1 MMLVEM
7 WIVSGLVLVT
17 LGMLASNRFPADAV
31 LIFVLAFIL
40 VTGILSPAEAL
51 AGFSDKGMAT
61 IAVLYAVVAGLR
73 ETGAVDWMSRVLLGK
88 PKSPTEALIRLVFP
102 ASAMSAFINNSP
114 IVAMFTVAIQ
124 DWCKRSG
131 FKPSTFLMPL
141 SFAAILGGTCT
152 LIGTSTNLVV
162 DGLMQKAHVRGL
174 GLFELGYVGLPVA
187 LIGCIYLVTLGQKL
201 LPERT
206 GSIEQFDDVREYLL
220 EMQVEEGCELAG
232 QSVEQAGLRHLP
244 GLYLIEIVRDDQIFS
259 VVSPDT
265 LILPGDHLVFAGAV
279 ESVVELRRIRGLVVA
294 TKQTFKL
301 DSRQNERRLF
311 EAVISAE
318 SPIANTN
325 LREARFRHRYN
336 AVVLAISR
344 NGQRIKG
351 KLGDITLHPGDTL
364 LIEAEKGFLFKY
376 RNSRDFLLIGKLE
389 NSGHVRHERAPWAL
403 SIMAMMLMLTV
414 FDVMPILQ
422 ASILAV
428 AAMLLTG
435 CLTLEGA
442 QRDIDF
448 NVLLVIACAFAL
460 GASVE
465 KVGLADMIAK
475 EALSVAANDPW
486 VLLVIIYVTTVLVTE
501 VITNNA
507 AAILMFPI
515 ALSSAHALE
524 VSALPF
530 SVAIMIAASAS
541 FMTPIGYQTNLMVYG
556 PGGYRFGDYFRL
568 GIPLTLLE
576 GVVALWIIP
585 IVWPF

>member
-1 MMLVEM
+1 MVIEM
-7 WIVSGLVLVT
+7 WMVSGLVLVT
-17 LGMLASNRFPADAV
+17 LGLLASNRFPADAV
-31 LIFVLAFIL
+31 LVFVLAFIL
-40 VTGILSPAEAL
+40 VAGILTPTEAL
-51 AGFSDKGMAT
+51 VGFSDKGMVT

-73 ETGAVDWMSRVLLGK
+73 ETGAVDWLSRVLLGK

-102 ASAMSAFINNSP
+102 AMTMSAFINNSP

-131 FKPSTFLMPL
+131 FKASRFLMPL

-162 DGLMQKAHVRGL
+162 DGLMQKAHLRGL

-187 LIGCIYLVTLGQKL
+187 VIGCLYLVTIGQKL
-201 LPERT
+201 LPDRT

-244 GLYLIEIVRDDQIFS
+244 GLYLIEIVRNDQVFS

-265 LILPGDHLVFAGAV
+265 LILAGDHLVFAGAV
-279 ESVVELRRIRGLVVA
+279 ESVVELRRIRGLVTA
-294 TKQTFKL
+294 TRQAFKL
-301 DSRQNERRLF
+301 DSKLHERRLF

-318 SPIANTN
+318 SPIANSN

-336 AVVLAISR
+336 AVVLAVSR

-376 RNSRDFLLIGKLE
+376 RNSRDFLLISKLE
-389 NSGHVRHERAPWAL
+389 NSTLVRHERAPLAL
-403 SIMAMMLMLTV
+403 SIMVVMLALTV
-414 FDVMPILQ
+414 FDVLPILQ
-422 ASILAV
+422 ASILAAV
-428 AAMLLTG
+428 TMIVTG
-435 CLTLEGA
+435 CLTFEGA
-442 QRDIDF
+442 QKDIDF
-448 NVLLVIACAFAL
+448 NVLMVIACAFAL

-465 KVGLADMIAK
+465 KVGLANIIAQQ
-475 EALSVAANDPW
+475 ALSVAANDPW
-486 VLLVIIYVTTVLVTE
+486 LLLVIVYITTVLVTE

-515 ALSSAHALE
+515 ALSSAHALN
-524 VSALPF
+524 VSELPF

-556 PGGYRFGDYFRL
+556 PGGYHFGDYIRL
-568 GIPLTLLE
+568 GLPLTLLE
-576 GVVALWIIP
+576 GITALWLIP
-585 IVWPF
+585 IIWPF

>member
-1 MMLVEM
+1 MMIEI
-7 WIVSGLVLVT
+7 WIVSALVLIT
-17 LGMLASNRFPADAV
+17 LALLASNRFPADVV
-31 LIFVLAFIL
+31 LIFVLGFI
-40 VTGILSPAEAL
+40 VVSGILTPGEAL
-51 AGFSDKGMAT
+51 VGFSDKGMMT

-73 ETGAVDWMSRVLLGK
+73 ETGAVDWMSRVMLGK
-88 PKSPTEALIRLVFP
+88 PKSSTEALVRLIFP
-102 ASAMSAFINNSP
+102 ATLMSAFINNSP

-131 FKPSTFLMPL
+131 FKPSRFLMPL

-162 DGLMQKAHVRGL
+162 DGLMQKAGIRGI

-187 LIGCIYLVTLGQKL
+187 LIGCIYLVTLGQKF
-201 LPERT
+201 LPDRT
-206 GSIEQFDDVREYLL
+206 GAIEQFGDLREYLL
-220 EMQVEEGCELAG
+220 EMHVEEGCELAG
-232 QSVEQAGLRHLP
+232 QSVEDAGLRHLP
-244 GLYLIEIVRDDQIFS
+244 GLYLIEIVRNNQVFS
-259 VVSPDT
+259 AVSPGT
-265 LILPGDHLVFAGAV
+265 MILAGDQLVFAGAV
-279 ESVVELRRIRGLVVA
+279 ESVVELRRIRGLVIA
-294 TKQTFKL
+294 TKQIFKL
-301 DSRQNERRLF
+301 NSRQHERRLF

-318 SPIANTN
+318 SPIANSN

-364 LIEAEKGFLFKY
+364 LIESEKGFLFKY
-376 RNSRDFLLIGKLE
+376 RNSRDFLLISKLE
-389 NSGHVRHERAPWAL
+389 ATGQVRHERAPWAMA
-403 SIMAMMLMLTV
+403 IMAGMLALTV
-414 FDVMPILQ
+414 FDVMPILE

-428 AAMLLTG
+428 VAMLLTG

-465 KVGLADMIAK
+465 KVGLADIAAK
-475 EALSVAANDPW
+475 QALMWAGNDPW
-486 VLLVIIYVTTVLVTE
+486 ILLVIVYITTVLVTE

-515 ALSSAHALE
+515 ALSSAHSLNVNE
-524 VSALPF
+524 LPF

-556 PGGYRFGDYFRL
+556 PGGYHFGDYIRL
-568 GIPLTLLE
+568 GLPLTLLE
-576 GVVALWIIP
+576 GATALWLIP
-585 IVWPF
+585 IIWPF

>member
-1 MMLVEM
+1 MFIEM
-7 WIVSGLVLVT
+7 WMVSGLVLAT

-31 LIFVLAFIL
+31 LIFVLGFIL
-40 VTGILSPAEAL
+40 VSGILSPTEAL
-51 AGFSDKGMAT
+51 VGFSDKGMMT
-61 IAVLYAVVAGLR
+61 VAVLYAVVGGLR
-73 ETGAVDWMSRVLLGK
+73 ETGAVDWLSRVLLGK
-88 PKSPTEALIRLVFP
+88 PKSQTEALIRLVFP
-102 ASAMSAFINNSP
+102 ATAMSAFINNSP

-124 DWCKRSG
+124 DWCKRTG
-131 FKPSTFLMPL
+131 FKPSKFLMPL

-162 DGLMQKAHVRGL
+162 DGLMQKAHIPGL

-187 LIGCIYLVTLGQKL
+187 LIGCIYMVTLGQKL
-201 LPERT
+201 LPDRT
-206 GSIEQFDDVREYLL
+206 GSIEQFDNTREYLL
-220 EMQVEEGCELAG
+220 EMEVETDCELAG

-244 GLYLIEIVRDDQIFS
+244 GLYLIEIMRNNQIFP

-301 DSRQNERRLF
+301 DSRQHERRLF

-318 SPIANTN
+318 SPMANSN

-336 AVVLAISR
+336 AVVLAVSR

-351 KLGDITLHPGDTL
+351 KLGDITLSPGDTL

-376 RNSRDFLLIGKLE
+376 RNSRDFLLISKLE
-389 NSGHVRHERAPWAL
+389 NSGHVRHERAPLAL
-403 SIMAMMLMLTV
+403 SIMAVMLGLTV

-422 ASILAV
+422 ASILAAV
-428 AAMLLTG
+428 AMLLTG

-442 QRDIDF
+442 QREIDF

-475 EALSVAANDPW
+475 QALLLADNDPW
-486 VLLVIIYVTTVLVTE
+486 LLLAIVYITTVLITE

-515 ALSSAHALE
+515 ALSSAHALN
-524 VSALPF
+524 VSEIPF

-556 PGGYRFGDYFRL
+556 PGGYHFGDYIRL
-568 GIPLTLLE
+568 GLPLTLLE
-576 GVVALWIIP
+576 TGTALWLIP

>member
-1 MMLVEM
+1 MLMEM
-7 WIVSGLVLVT
+7 WLVSGLVVVT
-17 LGMLASNRFPADAV
+17 LGLLASNRFPADAV
-31 LIFVLAFIL
+31 LIFVLAFIM
-40 VTGILSPAEAL
+40 VTGILSPNEAL
-51 AGFSDKGMAT
+51 VGFSDKGMVT
-61 IAVLYAVVAGLR
+61 IAVLYAVVAGLH

-102 ASAMSAFINNSP
+102 ATAMSAFINNSP

-131 FKPSTFLMPL
+131 FKPSRFLMPL

-162 DGLMQKAHVRGL
+162 DGLMQKAHIRGL
-174 GLFELGYVGLPVA
+174 SLFELGYVGLPVA
-187 LIGCIYLVTLGQKL
+187 IIGCIYLVTLGQKL
-201 LPERT
+201 LPDRT

-244 GLYLIEIVRDDQIFS
+244 GLYLIEIIRDGHIFP
-259 VVSPDT
+259 VVSPDA
-265 LILPGDHLVFAGAV
+265 LILAGDHLVFAGAV
-279 ESVVELRRIRGLVVA
+279 ESVVELRRIRGLVIA
-294 TKQTFKL
+294 TNQVFKL
-301 DSRQNERRLF
+301 DSRLHERRLF
-311 EAVISAE
+311 EAVLSAE
-318 SPIANTN
+318 SPLANSN
-325 LREARFRHRYN
+325 LRAERFRHRYN

-344 NGQRIKG
+344 NGQRLKG

-376 RNSRDFLLIGKLE
+376 RNSRDFLLISKLE

-403 SIMAMMLMLTV
+403 SIMVAMLALTV
-414 FDVMPILQ
+414 FDVLPILQ
-422 ASILAV
+422 ASILA
-428 AAMLLTG
+428 AIAMLLTG
-435 CLTLEGA
+435 CLTWEGA
-442 QRDIDF
+442 QKEIDF

-465 KVGLADMIAK
+465 KVGLADLIAK
-475 EALSVAANDPW
+475 QALSMAGNDPW
-486 VLLVIIYVTTVLVTE
+486 ILLAIIYITTVMVTE
-501 VITNNA
+501 IITNNA

-515 ALSSAHALE
+515 ALSSAHALH
-524 VSALPF
+524 VSELPF

-556 PGGYRFGDYFRL
+556 PGGYHFGDYFRL
-568 GIPLTLLE
+568 GVPLTLLE
-576 GVVALWIIP
+576 AVTALWIIP

>member
-1 MMLVEM
+1 MMIEI
-7 WIVSGLVLVT
+7 WIVSALVFIT
-17 LGMLASNRFPADAV
+17 LALLASNRFPADVV
-31 LIFVLAFIL
+31 LIFVLGFIL
-40 VTGILSPAEAL
+40 VSGILTPGEAL
-51 AGFSDKGMAT
+51 VGFSDKGMIT

-73 ETGAVDWMSRVLLGK
+73 ETGAVDWMSRVMLGK
-88 PKSPTEALIRLVFP
+88 PKSSTEALVRLIFP
-102 ASAMSAFINNSP
+102 ATLMSAFINNSP

-131 FKPSTFLMPL
+131 FKPSRFLMPL

-162 DGLMQKAHVRGL
+162 DGLMQKAGMPGI

-187 LIGCIYLVTLGQKL
+187 LIGCIYLVTLGQKF
-201 LPERT
+201 LPDRT
-206 GSIEQFDDVREYLL
+206 GAIEQFGDLREYLL
-220 EMQVEEGCELAG
+220 EMHVEEGCELAG
-232 QSVEQAGLRHLP
+232 QSVEDAGLRHLP
-244 GLYLIEIVRDDQIFS
+244 GLYLIEIVRNNQVFS
-259 VVSPDT
+259 AVSPGT
-265 LILPGDHLVFAGAV
+265 MILAGDQLVFAGAV
-279 ESVVELRRIRGLVVA
+279 ESVVELRRIRGLVIA
-294 TKQTFKL
+294 TKQIFKL
-301 DSRQNERRLF
+301 NSRQHERRLF

-318 SPIANTN
+318 SPIANSN

-364 LIEAEKGFLFKY
+364 LIESEKGFLFKY
-376 RNSRDFLLIGKLE
+376 RNSRDFLLISKLE
-389 NSGHVRHERAPWAL
+389 ATGQVRHERAPWAMA
-403 SIMAMMLMLTV
+403 IMAGMLALTV

-428 AAMLLTG
+428 VAMLLTG

-465 KVGLADMIAK
+465 KVGLADIAAK
-475 EALSVAANDPW
+475 QALMWAGNDPW
-486 VLLVIIYVTTVLVTE
+486 ILLVIVYITTVLVTE

-515 ALSSAHALE
+515 ALSSAHSLNVNE
-524 VSALPF
+524 LPF

-556 PGGYRFGDYFRL
+556 PGGYHFGDYIRL
-568 GIPLTLLE
+568 GLPLTLLE
-576 GVVALWIIP
+576 GATALWLIP
-585 IVWPF
+585 IIWPF

>member
-1 MMLVEM
+1 MVVEM
-7 WIVSGLVLVT
+7 WMVSGLVLVT
-17 LGMLASNRFPADAV
+17 LGLLASNRFPADAV

-40 VTGILSPAEAL
+40 VAGILTPSEAL
-51 AGFSDKGMAT
+51 VGFSDKGMMT

-73 ETGAVDWMSRVLLGK
+73 ETGAVDWLSRVLLGK

-102 ASAMSAFINNSP
+102 AMTMSAFINNSP
-114 IVAMFTVAIQ
+114 IVAMFTVSIQ

-131 FKPSTFLMPL
+131 FKPSRFLMPL

-162 DGLMQKAHVRGL
+162 DGLMQKAHLRGL

-187 LIGCIYLVTLGQKL
+187 VIGCLYLVTVGQKL
-201 LPERT
+201 LPDRT

-244 GLYLIEIVRDDQIFS
+244 GLYLIEIVRDDQVFS

-265 LILPGDHLVFAGAV
+265 LILAGDHLVFAGAV
-279 ESVVELRRIRGLVVA
+279 ESVVELRRIRGLVTA
-294 TKQTFKL
+294 TRQIFKL
-301 DSRQNERRLF
+301 DSKLHERRLF

-318 SPIANTN
+318 SPIANSN
-325 LREARFRHRYN
+325 LRLARFRHRYN

-351 KLGDITLHPGDTL
+351 KLGDIILHPGDTL

-376 RNSRDFLLIGKLE
+376 RNSRDFLLISKLE
-389 NSGHVRHERAPWAL
+389 NSSHVRHERAPLAL
-403 SIMAMMLMLTV
+403 SIMAVMLVLTV
-414 FDVMPILQ
+414 FDVLPILQ
-422 ASILAV
+422 ASILAAIV
-428 AAMLLTG
+428 MMLTG

-442 QRDIDF
+442 QKDIDF

-465 KVGLADMIAK
+465 KVGLADVIAK
-475 EALSVAANDPW
+475 QALSVAGSDPW
-486 VLLVIIYVTTVLVTE
+486 LLLAIVYVTTVLVTE

-515 ALSSAHALE
+515 ALSSAQALNVSE
-524 VSALPF
+524 VPF

-556 PGGYRFGDYFRL
+556 PGGYHFGDYIRL
-568 GIPLTLLE
+568 GLPLTLLE
-576 GVVALWIIP
+576 GATALWLIP
-585 IVWPF
+585 IIWPF

>member
-1 MMLVEM
+1 MSIEM
-7 WIVSGLVLVT
+7 WIVCGLVVAT
-17 LGMLASNRFPADAV
+17 LGMLASNRIPADAV
-31 LIFVLAFIL
+31 LIFVLGFIL
-40 VTGILSPAEAL
+40 VSGILSPKEAL
-51 AGFSDKGMAT
+51 VGFSDKGMMT
-61 IAVLYAVVAGLR
+61 VAVLYAVVGGLR
-73 ETGAVDWMSRVLLGK
+73 TTGAVDWLSRVLLGK
-88 PKSPTEALIRLVFP
+88 PKSQTEALIRLVFP
-102 ASAMSAFINNSP
+102 ATAMSAFINNSP

-124 DWCKRSG
+124 DWCKRTG
-131 FKPSTFLMPL
+131 YKPSKFLMPL

-162 DGLMQKAHVRGL
+162 DGLMQKANLPGL

-187 LIGCIYLVTLGQKL
+187 LIGCIYMVTLGQKL
-201 LPERT
+201 LPDRT

-220 EMQVEEGCELAG
+220 EMHVEEGCELAG

-244 GLYLIEIVRDDQIFS
+244 GLYLIEIVRNGQVFS

-265 LILPGDHLVFAGAV
+265 VILAGDQLVFAGAV
-279 ESVVELRRIRGLVVA
+279 ESVVELRRIKGLVVA
-294 TKQTFKL
+294 TKQIFKL
-301 DSRQNERRLF
+301 NSRQHERRLF

-318 SPIANTN
+318 SPIANIN

-351 KLGDITLHPGDTL
+351 KLGDIILHPGDTL

-376 RNSRDFLLIGKLE
+376 RNSRDFLLISKLE
-389 NSGHVRHERAPWAL
+389 ESGYVRHERAPLAL
-403 SIMAMMLMLTV
+403 SIMAIMLIVTV
-414 FDVMPILQ
+414 FDIMPILQ
-422 ASILAV
+422 ASILAT

-442 QRDIDF
+442 QREIDF

-465 KVGLADMIAK
+465 KVGLADIIAK
-475 EALSVAANDPW
+475 QALSLAGNDPW
-486 VLLVIIYVTTVLVTE
+486 ILLAIVYLTTVLVTE
-501 VITNNA
+501 IITNNA

-515 ALSSAHALE
+515 ALSSAHALH
-524 VSALPF
+524 VSEIPF

-556 PGGYRFGDYFRL
+556 PGGYHFGDYIRL
-568 GIPLTLLE
+568 GLPLTVLE
-576 GVVALWIIP
+576 AVTALWLIP
-585 IVWPF
+585 IIWPF

>member
-1 MMLVEM
+1 MVVEM
-7 WIVSGLVLVT
+7 WMVSGLVLVS
-17 LGMLASNRFPADAV
+17 LGLLASNRFPADSV
-31 LIFVLAFIL
+31 LVFVLAFIL
-40 VTGILSPAEAL
+40 VAGILTPAEAL
-51 AGFSDKGMAT
+51 VGFSDKGMMT

-73 ETGAVDWMSRVLLGK
+73 ETGAVDWLSRVLLGK

-102 ASAMSAFINNSP
+102 AMTMSAFINNSP

-131 FKPSTFLMPL
+131 FKASRFLMPL

-162 DGLMQKAHVRGL
+162 DGLMQKAHLRGL

-187 LIGCIYLVTLGQKL
+187 VIGCLYLVTIGQKL
-201 LPERT
+201 LPDRT

-244 GLYLIEIVRDDQIFS
+244 GLYLIEIVRDDQVFS

-265 LILPGDHLVFAGAV
+265 LILAGDHLVFAGAV
-279 ESVVELRRIRGLVVA
+279 ESVVELRRIRGLVTA
-294 TKQTFKL
+294 TRQVFKL
-301 DSRQNERRLF
+301 DSKLHERRLF

-318 SPIANTN
+318 SPIANSN
-325 LREARFRHRYN
+325 LRLARFRHRYN

-351 KLGDITLHPGDTL
+351 KLGDIILHPGDTL

-376 RNSRDFLLIGKLE
+376 RNSRDFLLVSKLE
-389 NSGHVRHERAPWAL
+389 NSEHIRHDRAPLAL
-403 SIMAMMLMLTV
+403 SIMVIMLVLTV
-414 FDVMPILQ
+414 FDVLPILQ
-422 ASILAV
+422 ASILA
-428 AAMLLTG
+428 AIAMMLTG

-442 QRDIDF
+442 QKDIDF

-465 KVGLADMIAK
+465 KVGLADIIARQ
-475 EALSVAANDPW
+475 ALSVAGSDPW
-486 VLLVIIYVTTVLVTE
+486 LLLAIVYVTTVLVTE

-515 ALSSAHALE
+515 ALSSAHALNVSE
-524 VSALPF
+524 VPF

-556 PGGYRFGDYFRL
+556 PGGYHFGDYIRL
-568 GIPLTLLE
+568 GLPLTLLE
-576 GVVALWIIP
+576 GATALWLIP
-585 IVWPF
+585 IIWPF